1 MMGKKEKDHFG
12 KEDQKLVV
20 KAIEEAELN
29 TSGEIRVHIESKCKE
44 DILDHAA
51 FIFEKLE
58 MHKTDER
65 NGILFYIAL
74 KDHKFAVIGDAGI
87 HAKVG
92 DPFWQD
98 IRDEMIPLF
107 KEGNLSGG
115 LIKGIDKAG
124 KQLQTHFPYQ
134 SNDKNEL
141 SNEISF
147 N

>member
-1 MMGKKEKDHFG
+1 MAEKEHFG
-12 KEDQKLVV
+12 KEDQQRVI
-20 KAIEEAELN
+20 KAIEEAELK
-29 TSGEIRVHIESKCKE
+29 TSGEIRVHVESRCKE

-51 FIFEKLE
+51 FIFEELK
-58 MHKTDER
+58 MNKTEER

-87 HAKVG
+87 NAKVG
-92 DPFWQD
+92 DHFWQE
-98 IRDEMIPLF
+98 IRDEMIPFF
-107 KEGNLSGG
+107 KEGDLSGG
-115 LIKGIDKAG
+115 LIKGIEEAG

-147 N
+147 S

>member
-1 MMGKKEKDHFG
+1 MRQEEHFG
-12 KEDQKLVV
+12 KEDQKRVI

-29 TSGEIRVHIESKCKE
+29 TSGEIRVHVESKCKE

-51 FIFEKLE
+51 FIFEELG

-87 HAKVG
+87 NSKVG
-92 DPFWQD
+92 DQFWQE
-98 IRDEMIPLF
+98 IRDEMIPFF
-107 KEGNLSGG
+107 KNGDLSGG

-124 KQLQTHFPYQ
+124 KQLKTYFPYQ

>member
-1 MMGKKEKDHFG
+1 MAEKEFTSFE
-12 KEDQKLVV
+12 KEDQQRVT

-29 TSGEIRVHIESKCKE
+29 TSGEIRVHVESRCKE

-51 FIFEKLE
+51 FIFKKLE

-92 DPFWQD
+92 DQFWQD

-107 KEGNLSGG
+107 KDGDLSGG
-115 LIKGIDKAG
+115 LIRGIDKAG
-124 KQLQTHFPYQ
+124 KQLQTFFPYQ

>member
-1 MMGKKEKDHFG
+1 MAAKEFSSFE
-12 KEDQKLVV
+12 KEDQKKVI

-29 TSGEIRVHIESKCKE
+29 TSGEIRVHIESRCRE
-44 DILDHAA
+44 DVLDHAVY
-51 FIFEKLE
+51 IFDMLE
-58 MHKTDER
+58 MNKTELR

-74 KDHKFAVIGDAGI
+74 KDKKFAVIGDAGI

-92 DPFWQD
+92 DQFWQN
-98 IRDEMIPLF
+98 IKDEMIPFF
-107 KEGNLSGG
+107 KDGNLSGG
-115 LIKGIDKAG
+115 LINGIEKAG
-124 KQLQTHFPYQ
+124 KQLKAHFPYH

>member
-1 MMGKKEKDHFG
+1 MDKKEKIDFG
-12 KEDQKLVV
+12 KEDQKKVIQ
-20 KAIEEAELN
+20 AIEAAEKN

-51 FIFEKLE
+51 FIFKKLE

-74 KDHKFAVIGDAGI
+74 HDHKFAVIGDAGI

-92 DPFWQD
+92 DAFWED
-98 IRDEMIPLF
+98 VKNEMIPLF
-107 KEGNLSGG
+107 KAGKLAEG
-115 LIKGIDKAG
+115 LIKGIAKAG
-124 KQLQTHFPYQ
+124 EELKSFFPYQ

-141 SNEISF
+141 SDEISF